1 MPVNQIRSLPL
12 QLRPKSVLLSNDE
25 AADFIQP

>member
-12 QLRPKSVLLSNDE
+12 QLRPKPVLLSKD
-25 AADFIQP
+25 AVADFIQP